1 MDDNYI
7 KNLLEQTLS
16 SYHIIKGLK
25 DKPGYLV
32 ILKEEL
38 GKIQG
43 LLQVVINKIE
53 RSENISD
60 SITEFLDVSRSYLK
74 DYSFY
79 HEIDTVAKL
88 YSDDS
93 HRIKGIRL
101 AILSA
106 LEKSGMILKISDL
119 LQKL

>member
-25 DKPGYLV
+25 DKPGDLV

-74 DYSFY
+74 D
-79 HEIDTVAKL
+79 
-88 YSDDS
+88 
-93 HRIKGIRL
+93 
-101 AILSA
+101 
-106 LEKSGMILKISDL
+106 
-119 LQKL
+119 